1 MNDSP
6 PAGRKTR
13 IGHITPSSNT
23 VLEPLTYAMN
33 RACNDRFSHHFSRVQ
48 VTHLAL
54 SPSSE
59 LQFQLQAMTA
69 SARLLNH
76 AAPDCIVWNGTSAS
90 WRGVES
96 DIALCEAIT
105 TETGLPASTSTLAFY
120 NAYKS
125 RGWSKIGLALPYTED
140 VSRKIRTEYERQG
153 FEITAASSLGLRDN
167 LEIGNASPE
176 QIRTVL
182 REASEGAPDC
192 IAVVCTNFNATDLI
206 EEMEGELGIP
216 IVDSIA
222 VTFWEAARIAGVDL
236 KIDGWGR
243 FLASVA

>member
-1 MNDSP
+1 MTDTP

-33 RACNDRFSHHFSRVQ
+33 RACDHKFSHHFSRVQ

-54 SPSSE
+54 SAASE
-59 LQFQLQAMTA
+59 MQFQLQAMTD

-90 WRGVES
+90 WRGAES

-105 TETGLPASTSTLAFY
+105 AETGLPASTSTLAFY

-125 RGWSKIGLALPYTED
+125 RGWSRIGLALPYTED
-140 VSRKIRTEYERQG
+140 VSQKIRTEYERHG
-153 FEITAASSLGLRDN
+153 FGITAASSLGLRDN
-167 LEIGNASPE
+167 LEIGNASSE
-176 QIRTVL
+176 RIRTVL
-182 REASEGAPDC
+182 REASKGTPDC
-192 IAVVCTNFNATDLI
+192 IAVVCTNFNATALI
-206 EEMEGELGIP
+206 DEMEKELRIP

-243 FLASVA
+243 FLAGGA